1 VLRTAKQEMSSRMA
15 AQGRRSLAAS
25 AADWSTPSVL
35 RTPQRLTTSFPAG
48 LDSVWS
54 RRVEQASE
62 GRIRANLAGEE

>member
-1 VLRTAKQEMSSRMA
+1 
-15 AQGRRSLAAS
+15 LAAS
-25 AADWSTPSVL
+25 AADWSTLTVL
-35 RTPQRLTTSFPAG
+35 RTPQLLTTSFPAG